1 MTTRPPLASGRR
13 FGGYEIQ
20 AHLGRLGG
28 ADLYRAKQ
36 LNLGR
41 PVTLTVL
48 PPEEGAKPALR
59 LRFERQAAAASKLR
73 HPNIVSA
80 LDAGTIAGH
89 AYIVSEH
96 VGGRR
101 LSDVLAAGEWIGTR
115 RAVSIALGIARA
127 LAHTESVGLLHRH
140 VTPECIL
147 LGEAGIPKLRGF
159 SFSRPYR
166 DTSGETWFDPD
177 DEATL
182 YTAPD
187 GLDQKT
193 LDVRAD
199 IYALGCVFFHMLAG
213 RPPYRGGTAAATL
226 ESHAKSPLPDIHEFR
241 KDLDPSI
248 GHVLAKALE
257 KQRDKRYPTPAAMV
271 ADLEAIEAGRPVDPP
286 ASESGSGIRS
296 FLRRRGK

>member
-1 MTTRPPLASGRR
+1 MTNRPPLAAGRR

-20 AHLGRLGG
+20 EHFGRLGG

-41 PVTLTVL
+41 LVTLTVL
-48 PPEEGAKPALR
+48 PPEEGAKAALR
-59 LRFERQAAAASKLR
+59 LRFERQATAASKLS

-101 LSDVLAAGEWIGTR
+101 LSDLLDAGEWIGTR
-115 RAVSIALGIARA
+115 RAVSIALGMARA
-127 LAHTESVGLLHRH
+127 LAHMDAAGMLHRH

-159 SFSRPYR
+159 SFSRPHR

-177 DEATL
+177 DQATV
-182 YTAPD
+182 YAAPD

-199 IYALGCVFFHMLAG
+199 IYSLGCVLFHMLAG
-213 RPPYRGGTAAATL
+213 HPPFRGSTAASIL
-226 ESHAKSPLPDIHEFR
+226 ELHAKAPVPDIHTLREG
-241 KDLDPSI
+241 LDPSI
-248 GHVLAKALE
+248 GYVIAKALE
-257 KQRDKRYPTPAAMV
+257 KQRDRRYPTPAAML

-286 ASESGSGIRS
+286 ASDSGSGIRS
-296 FLRRRGK
+296 FLRRRPR